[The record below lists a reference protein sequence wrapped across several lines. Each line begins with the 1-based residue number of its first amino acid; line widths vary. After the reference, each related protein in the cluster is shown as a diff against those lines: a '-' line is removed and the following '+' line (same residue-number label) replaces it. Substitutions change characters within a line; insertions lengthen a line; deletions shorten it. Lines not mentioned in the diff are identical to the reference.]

1 MSTKDNSK
9 NKYETLTYYV
19 DYLSN
24 GFIVDLLR
32 DVQKEESKDVQTND
46 TFGLIIKMYKM
57 TPEEKRQ
64 LLKKAFEVLDPEDV
78 LLEMFYDA
86 RAIYGRII
94 REILTVASDEVKEEI
109 LENYKDIGIEK
120 FFNEE
125 DSEDD

>member
-1 MSTKDNSK
+1 MSAKDDSK

-24 GFIVDLLR
+24 GFIMDLLR
-32 DVQKEESKDVQTND
+32 KTQKEDVQVND
-46 TFGLIIKMYKM
+46 TFGLILKLYKM

-64 LLKKAFEVLDPEDV
+64 LLKKAFEVLDPDDV

-94 REILTVASDEVKEEI
+94 REILMVASDEVKEEI

-120 FFNEE
+120 FLGEE
-125 DSEDD
+125 DMEKASQ

>member
-1 MSTKDNSK
+1 MSTKDDSK

-19 DYLSN
+19 GYLSN

-32 DVQKEESKDVQTND
+32 NTQKEDVPVND
-46 TFGLIIKMYKM
+46 IFGLILKLYKM

-64 LLKKAFEVLDPEDV
+64 LLKKAFEVLDPDDV
-78 LLEMFYDA
+78 LLEVFYDV

-94 REILTVASDEVKEEI
+94 REILMVASDEVKEEI

-120 FFNEE
+120 FLGEE
-125 DSEDD
+125 DMEKASQ

>member
-1 MSTKDNSK
+1 MSAKDDSK
-9 NKYETLTYYV
+9 NRYETLTYYV

-24 GFIVDLLR
+24 GFIMDLLR
-32 DVQKEESKDVQTND
+32 KTQKEDVQVND
-46 TFGLIIKMYKM
+46 TFGLILKLYKM

-64 LLKKAFEVLDPEDV
+64 LLKKAFEVLDPDDV

-94 REILTVASDEVKEEI
+94 REILMVASDEVKEEI

-120 FFNEE
+120 FLGEE
-125 DSEDD
+125 DMEKASQ

>member
-1 MSTKDNSK
+1 MSAKDDSK
-9 NKYETLTYYV
+9 NRYETLTYYV

-32 DVQKEESKDVQTND
+32 KTQKEDVSVND
-46 TFGLIIKMYKM
+46 TFGLILKLYKM

-64 LLKKAFEVLDPEDV
+64 LLKKAFEVLDPDDV

-94 REILTVASDEVKEEI
+94 REILMVASDEVKKKI

-120 FFNEE
+120 FLGEE
-125 DSEDD
+125 DMEKASQ